1 MKLNFITKSAL
12 ALMLATPLM
21 ASAESQLVNG
31 AGAAAARLNFRVI
44 IPRVLFLGVGT
55 GALVTPLA
63 TNAAVDTV
71 IFDYTTNPNDVGSGL
86 VAGAVTGNVVPVR
99 VFGNNGQ
106 ISIAVTNPANLVSGT
121 DNSPFTS
128 ITAVSS
134 DATNLPVPAFGG
146 AAVAPVLS
154 AGRVT
159 DRSATWT
166 FSYANTLNAAAGTY
180 NGQATYTATMP

>member
-106 ISIAVTNPANLVSGT
+106 ISIAVTNPANLVSGSNT
-121 DNSPFTS
+121 IPFSQFTVTSTSP
-128 ITAVSS
+128 A
-134 DATNLPVPAFGG
+134 NLPAPSMGG
-146 AAVAPVLS
+146 GVVNPVLNT
-154 AGRVT
+154 ARVT
-159 DRSATWT
+159 NRAANWRFT
-166 FSYANTLNAAAGTY
+166 YANTVAPAGGTY
-180 NGQATYTATMP
+180 NGQVTYTATMP

>member
-1 MKLNFITKSAL
+1 MKLNLITKSAI
-12 ALMLATPLM
+12 ALMLATPLL

-55 GALVTPLA
+55 GAAVTPLA
-63 TNAAVDTV
+63 TNAAIDMVT
-71 IFDYTTNPNDVGSGL
+71 FDYSLNPNDVGTGL
-86 VAGAVTGNVVPVR
+86 AAGAITGNVVPVR

-106 ISIAVTNPANLVSGT
+106 IQIAVTNPANLVSGT
-121 DNSPFTS
+121 DNIAFTQ

-134 DATNLPVPAFGG
+134 DATNLAVPAFGG
-146 AAVAPVLS
+146 AAVSPVLNTT
-154 AGRVT
+154 RIT
-159 DRSATWT
+159 DRSANWT
-166 FSYANTLNAAAGTY
+166 FSYANAVNAAAGTY